1 MTAIPEDVWTRIAQ
15 MVERLADEHEA
26 SSHTQEEKAGFLFD
40 AIAALILSEREAAQR
55 EERDRCAKIVE
66 RYQSFPPPTSR
77 AARYHLQH
85 CVKPNIAAAILQE
98 PKA

>member
-55 EERDRCAKIVE
+55 EERE
-66 RYQSFPPPTSR
+66 RLSAMLKDDDLMERVHF
-77 AARYHLQH
+77 
-85 CVKPNIAAAILQE
+85 AAAILQE
-98 PKA
+98 PKE